1 MLDRFIETR
10 KSFFFVLVKFEMIFF
25 DLQKVE
31 KLSPLVIRISNEVFA
46 VNKVKV
52 FRADDVDKRLDLIGV
67 ISETH
72 WKASV
77 ESGLLF
83 LSESLEG
90 LKIK

>member
-1 MLDRFIETR
+1 MLDRLVETR
-10 KSFFFVLVKFEMIFF
+10 KSFFFVFVKFEMILF
-25 DLQKVE
+25 DFKKVE
-31 KLSPLVIRISNEVFA
+31 KLSPLVIRIADEVFA

-72 WKASV
+72 RKASV
-77 ESGLLF
+77 ESCLLF

-90 LKIK
+90 LNIK

>member
-1 MLDRFIETR
+1 VLDRLVETR
-10 KSFFFVLVKFEMIFF
+10 KSFFFVFVKFKMIFF
-25 DLQKVE
+25 DFKKVE
-31 KLSPLVIRISNEVFA
+31 KLSPLVIRIADEVFA

-52 FRADDVDKRLDLIGV
+52 FRTNDVDKRLHLIGV
-67 ISETH
+67 VSETH

-77 ESGLLF
+77 ERCLLF